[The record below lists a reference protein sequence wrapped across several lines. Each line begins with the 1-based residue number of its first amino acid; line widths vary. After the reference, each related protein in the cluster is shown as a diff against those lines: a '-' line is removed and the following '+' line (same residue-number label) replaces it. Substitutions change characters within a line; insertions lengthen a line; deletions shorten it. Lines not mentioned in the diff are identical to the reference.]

1 MLGIYKLL
9 IPTLGTTLTF
19 KRPLHQQNEL
29 DNSMSNSEQDSDD
42 TFVNKL
48 SDQITPVPSDR
59 RKALTAP
66 LRPIHEVNS
75 PYLASRSQLI
85 SEVER
90 QARELRLL
98 HEMRTALVG
107 VNALAEI
114 YLTAVESIASIFNF
128 EFVSAH
134 SLVDNE
140 LHLQAQYGYEQ
151 FTEVIPLDQGVTGRV
166 AYSGKGIL
174 ITDVKK
180 YPDNVFASPEVTS
193 AICVPLLG
201 PGKEVLGTLSIESGP
216 SRKLDERDY
225 KLAVAL
231 AEHVTLAVAQ
241 ALAHEREKRRLSQL
255 ALLNHVGR
263 DLAAALE
270 VDQIIERVTGP
281 VRQSL
286 NLYSVNIGLIEDED
300 LTLIMGST
308 PLTAGTRYHWP
319 LETTNSLAC
328 HSARTGEMIV
338 VPDVSV
344 EPRFMPLPEIP
355 KTKAEV
361 IIPLRSSGQV
371 IGVLDV
377 ISDGSKVFEDDD
389 IILLK
394 TLADQTSVALTNA
407 RRFADLQRQSKEL
420 EETNQALA
428 EANRLKSEFL
438 SNVSHEL
445 RTPLN
450 SVVGYVDMIQSGF
463 YGDIP
468 PEMND
473 PLERVYR
480 NGRRL
485 MGLINDV
492 LDLANLETGRLR
504 MMIEETSTSDLL
516 EVLCLTGQTA
526 AQDKGLEFSARI
538 TPGAPRIIRTDV
550 KRLQQIIDIL
560 MSNAVKFTS
569 RGGIAVTI
577 GAGAIGDMAK
587 ELSPDA
593 FTISVADT
601 GIGIA
606 EEEFE
611 HIFEE
616 FRQVDGSSTRQFGG
630 AGLGLA
636 LARRLVRRL
645 GGTISINS
653 KLNEGSTFTVTLPSQ
668 PQESAII

>member
-1 MLGIYKLL
+1 
-9 IPTLGTTLTF
+9 
-19 KRPLHQQNEL
+19 
-29 DNSMSNSEQDSDD
+29 
-42 TFVNKL
+42 VNKL
-48 SDQITPVPSDR
+48 SDQISPTQPDR

-107 VNALAEI
+107 VNDLAEI
-114 YLTAVESIASIFNF
+114 YLTAVESIATIFNF
-128 EFVSAH
+128 EFVSAY
-134 SLVDNE
+134 SLVDNTE
-140 LHLQAQYGYEQ
+140 LRLQAQFGYVQ
-151 FTEVIPLDQGVTGRV
+151 FTETIILNQGVTGRV

-174 ITDVKK
+174 IADVKK
-180 YPDNVFASPEVTS
+180 YPDNIFASPEVTS

-216 SRKLDERDY
+216 GRKLDERDY

-286 NLYSVNIGLIEDED
+286 NLYSVNIGLLEGDN

-308 PLTAGTRYHWP
+308 PATAGKKYHWP

-338 VPDVSV
+338 VSDVSV

-355 KTKAEV
+355 NTKAEV

-407 RRFADLQRQSKEL
+407 RRFSDLQRQSKEL
-420 EETNQALA
+420 EEINQALA

-473 PLERVYR
+473 PLERIYR

-504 MMIEETSTSDLL
+504 LMVEETSTSDLL

-526 AQDKGLEFSARI
+526 AQDKGLEFSAKI

-569 RGGIAVTI
+569 NGGIAVTI
-577 GAGAIGDMAK
+577 GAGAIGDMAQ
-587 ELSPDA
+587 ELSPEA
-593 FTISVADT
+593 FYISVSDT

-606 EEEFE
+606 EKEFE
-611 HIFEE
+611 HVFEE

-645 GGTISINS
+645 GGTIALNS
-653 KLNEGSTFTVTLPSQ
+653 KLNEGSTFTVTLPNQ
-668 PQESAII
+668 PQEKAVI

>member
-1 MLGIYKLL
+1 
-9 IPTLGTTLTF
+9 
-19 KRPLHQQNEL
+19 
-29 DNSMSNSEQDSDD
+29 MSTSEQDSDE
-42 TFVNKL
+42 TNVNKL
-48 SDQITPVPSDR
+48 SDQLPPILADR
-59 RKALTAP
+59 HTALTAS
-66 LRPIHEVNS
+66 LRTIDEVNS

-85 SEVER
+85 AEVER

-107 VNALAEI
+107 VNDLAEI
-114 YLTAVESIASIFNF
+114 FLTAVESIAAIFNF
-128 EFVSAH
+128 EYVSVY
-134 SLVDNE
+134 SLVDAE
-140 LHLQAQYGYEQ
+140 LQLQAHFGYEQ
-151 FTEVIPLDQGVTGRV
+151 YTEVIPLKYGINGRV
-166 AYSGKGIL
+166 ANSGQGIL
-174 ITDVKK
+174 ITDVARQ
-180 YPDNVFASPEVTS
+180 PDNIFASPEVSS

-201 PGKEVLGTLSIESGP
+201 PGREVLGTLSIESGP

-225 KLAVAL
+225 KLAQAL
-231 AEHVTLAVAQ
+231 AEHVTLAVSQ
-241 ALAHEREKRRLSQL
+241 AMAHEREKRRLSQL

-286 NLYSVNIGLIEDED
+286 NLYSVNIGLIEKDE
-300 LTLIMGST
+300 LVFVMGPCPPATS
-308 PLTAGTRYHWP
+308 RQYRWP
-319 LETTNSLAC
+319 LETTNSLTC

-338 VPDVSV
+338 VPDVTV
-344 EPRFMPLPEIP
+344 EPRYMFIPEVP
-355 KTKAEV
+355 NTKAEV

-377 ISDGSKVFEDDD
+377 ESDGSKVFEDDD

-407 RRFADLQRQSKEL
+407 RRFADLQRQSQEL
-420 EETNQALA
+420 NATNQALA

-473 PLERVYR
+473 PLERVHR

-485 MGLINDV
+485 MALINDV
-492 LDLANLETGRLR
+492 LDLANLETGRLQLLL
-504 MMIEETSTSDLL
+504 EETSTADLL
-516 EVLCLTGQTA
+516 SALSLTGRTA
-526 AQDKGLEFSARI
+526 AEEKGLNFSGRI
-538 TPGAPRIIRTDV
+538 ESSAPRFIRTDI
-550 KRLQQIIDIL
+550 KRLQQIVDIF

-569 RGGIAVTI
+569 KGEICLTIATGGLGDLAQEI
-577 GAGAIGDMAK
+577 GPEAFAI
-587 ELSPDA
+587 S
-593 FTISVADT
+593 ISDT
-601 GIGIA
+601 GIGIP
-606 EEEFE
+606 ESEFE

-645 GGTISINS
+645 GGTIGVASALE
-653 KLNEGSTFTVTLPSQ
+653 KGSTFTVTLPNQ
-668 PQESAII
+668 PLEGDPA

>member
-1 MLGIYKLL
+1 
-9 IPTLGTTLTF
+9 
-19 KRPLHQQNEL
+19 
-29 DNSMSNSEQDSDD
+29 MSNSEQDSDD
-42 TFVNKL
+42 IFVNKL
-48 SDQITPVPSDR
+48 SDQISPTQPDR

-107 VNALAEI
+107 VNDLAEI

-128 EFVSAH
+128 EFVSAY
-134 SLVDNE
+134 SLVDTE
-140 LHLQAQYGYEQ
+140 LRLQAQFGYEQ
-151 FTEVIPLDQGVTGRV
+151 FAETIAINQGVTGRV

-174 ITDVKK
+174 ITDIKK
-180 YPDNVFASPEVTS
+180 YPDNIFASPEVTS
-193 AICVPLLG
+193 AVCVPLLG

-286 NLYSVNIGLIEDED
+286 NLYSVNIGLVEGDD
-300 LTLIMGST
+300 LALIMGSN
-308 PLTAGTRYHWP
+308 PATAGTRYHWP
-319 LETTNSLAC
+319 LATTNSLAC

-355 KTKAEV
+355 NTKAEV

-473 PLERVYR
+473 PLERIYR

-504 MMIEETSTSDLL
+504 LLLEETSTSDLL

-538 TPGAPRIIRTDV
+538 MPGAPRIIRTDV

-569 RGGIAVTI
+569 KGEISVTI

-587 ELSPDA
+587 ELSPEA
-593 FTISVADT
+593 FAISVSDS

-653 KLNEGSTFTVTLPSQ
+653 KLNQGSTFTVTLPNQ
-668 PQESAII
+668 PPEQASI

>member
-1 MLGIYKLL
+1 
-9 IPTLGTTLTF
+9 
-19 KRPLHQQNEL
+19 
-29 DNSMSNSEQDSDD
+29 MSNSEYDPEE
-42 TFVNKL
+42 THLNKL
-48 SDQITPVPSDR
+48 SEQPSSISSDR

-85 SEVER
+85 AEVER

-107 VNALAEI
+107 VNDLAEI
-114 YLTAVESIASIFNF
+114 YLTTVESIATIFNF
-128 EFVSAH
+128 EYVSVY
-134 SLVDNE
+134 SMVDTE
-140 LHLQAQYGYEQ
+140 LHLQAQFGYEQ
-151 FTEVIPLDQGVTGRV
+151 YAEVIPLHFGINGR
-166 AYSGKGIL
+166 AANSGRGLL
-174 ITDVKK
+174 ITDVKQQ
-180 YPDNVFASPEVTS
+180 PDNMFASPNVTS
-193 AICVPLLG
+193 AICIPLLG
-201 PGKEVLGTLSIESGP
+201 PGRDVLGTLSIESGP

-225 KLAVAL
+225 KLALAL

-241 ALAHEREKRRLSQL
+241 AMAHEREKRRLSQL

-286 NLYSVNIGLIEDED
+286 NLYSVNIGLIENDE
-300 LTLIMGST
+300 LVFNIGPGPTTTGKQYRF
-308 PLTAGTRYHWP
+308 PLA
-319 LETTNSLAC
+319 TTNSLTC

-338 VPDVSV
+338 VPDVMF
-344 EPRFMPLPEIP
+344 EPRYMFIPEIP
-355 KTKAEV
+355 DTKAEV
-361 IIPLRSSGQV
+361 IIPLRSSGQI

-377 ISDGSKVFEDDD
+377 ESDGTKVFEDED

-407 RRFADLQRQSKEL
+407 RRFADLQRQSQEL
-420 EETNQALA
+420 NATNQALA

-485 MGLINDV
+485 MALINDV
-492 LDLANLETGRLR
+492 LDLANLETGRMHL
-504 MMIEETSTSDLL
+504 MLEETTIADLL
-516 EVLCLTGQTA
+516 AVLSLTGQTA
-526 AQDKGLEFSARI
+526 EEKGLEFSAKVE
-538 TPGAPRIIRTDV
+538 PGMPRFIRTDI
-550 KRLQQIIDIL
+550 KRLQQIIDIF

-569 RGGIAVTI
+569 SGGIGLTI
-577 GAGAIGDMAK
+577 CSGALGDLAK
-587 ELSPDA
+587 ELGPDA
-593 FTISVADT
+593 FSISVSDT

-606 EEEFE
+606 QDEFE

-636 LARRLVRRL
+636 LARRLVHRL
-645 GGTISINS
+645 GGTIAVSS
-653 KLNEGSTFTVTLPSQ
+653 TVDKGSTFMVTLPNQ
-668 PQESAII
+668 LLPDPL

>member
-1 MLGIYKLL
+1 
-9 IPTLGTTLTF
+9 
-19 KRPLHQQNEL
+19 
-29 DNSMSNSEQDSDD
+29 MSNSEQDSDD

-48 SDQITPVPSDR
+48 SDQISPTQPDR

-107 VNALAEI
+107 VNDLAEI
-114 YLTAVESIASIFNF
+114 YLTAVESIATIFNF
-128 EFVSAH
+128 EFVSAY
-134 SLVDNE
+134 SLVDNTE
-140 LHLQAQYGYEQ
+140 LRLQAQFGYVQ
-151 FTEVIPLDQGVTGRV
+151 FTETIILNQGVTGRV

-174 ITDVKK
+174 IADVKK
-180 YPDNVFASPEVTS
+180 YPDNIFASPEVTS

-216 SRKLDERDY
+216 GRKLDERDY

-286 NLYSVNIGLIEDED
+286 NLYSVNIGLLEGDN

-308 PLTAGTRYHWP
+308 PATAGKKYHWP

-338 VPDVSV
+338 VSDVSV

-355 KTKAEV
+355 NTKAEV

-407 RRFADLQRQSKEL
+407 RRFSDLQRQSKEL
-420 EETNQALA
+420 EEINQALA

-473 PLERVYR
+473 PLERIYR

-504 MMIEETSTSDLL
+504 LMVEETSTSDLL

-526 AQDKGLEFSARI
+526 AQDKGLEFSAKI

-569 RGGIAVTI
+569 NGGIAVTI
-577 GAGAIGDMAK
+577 GAGAIGDMAQ
-587 ELSPDA
+587 ELSPEA
-593 FTISVADT
+593 FYISVSDT

-606 EEEFE
+606 EKEFE
-611 HIFEE
+611 HVFEE

-645 GGTISINS
+645 GGTIALNS
-653 KLNEGSTFTVTLPSQ
+653 KLNEGSTFTVTLPNQ
-668 PQESAII
+668 PQEKAVI

>member
-1 MLGIYKLL
+1 
-9 IPTLGTTLTF
+9 
-19 KRPLHQQNEL
+19 
-29 DNSMSNSEQDSDD
+29 MSNSEYNPEE
-42 TFVNKL
+42 THLNKL
-48 SDQITPVPSDR
+48 SEQPSSSVSDR

-85 SEVER
+85 AEVER

-107 VNALAEI
+107 VNDLAEI
-114 YLTAVESIASIFNF
+114 YLTTVESIATIFNF
-128 EFVSAH
+128 EYVSVY
-134 SLVDNE
+134 SMVDTE
-140 LHLQAQYGYEQ
+140 LHLQAQFGYEQ
-151 FTEVIPLDQGVTGRV
+151 YAEVIPLHFGISGR
-166 AYSGKGIL
+166 AANSGRGLL
-174 ITDVKK
+174 ITDVKQQ
-180 YPDNVFASPEVTS
+180 PDNMFASPNVTS
-193 AICVPLLG
+193 AICIPLLG
-201 PGKEVLGTLSIESGP
+201 PGRDVLGTLSIESGP

-225 KLAVAL
+225 KLALAL

-241 ALAHEREKRRLSQL
+241 AMAHEREKRRLSQL

-286 NLYSVNIGLIEDED
+286 NLYSVNIGLIENDE
-300 LTLIMGST
+300 LVFNIGPGPTTTGKQYRF
-308 PLTAGTRYHWP
+308 PLA
-319 LETTNSLAC
+319 TTNSLTC

-338 VPDVSV
+338 VPDVTF
-344 EPRFMPLPEIP
+344 EPRYMFIPEIP
-355 KTKAEV
+355 DTKAEV
-361 IIPLRSSGQV
+361 IIPLRSSGQI

-377 ISDGSKVFEDDD
+377 ESDGTKVFEDED

-407 RRFADLQRQSKEL
+407 RRFADLQRQSQEL
-420 EETNQALA
+420 NATNQALA

-473 PLERVYR
+473 PLERIYR

-485 MGLINDV
+485 MALINDV
-492 LDLANLETGRLR
+492 LDLANLETGRLHL
-504 MMIEETSTSDLL
+504 MLEETTIADLL
-516 EVLCLTGQTA
+516 AVLSLTGQTA
-526 AQDKGLEFSARI
+526 EEKGLEFSAKVEPG
-538 TPGAPRIIRTDV
+538 TPRFIRTDV
-550 KRLQQIIDIL
+550 KRLQQIIDIF

-569 RGGIAVTI
+569 SGGIGLTI
-577 GAGAIGDMAK
+577 CAGALGDLAK
-587 ELSPDA
+587 ELGPEA
-593 FTISVADT
+593 FSISVSDT

-645 GGTISINS
+645 GGTIAVSS
-653 KLNEGSTFTVTLPSQ
+653 TVDKGSTFTVTLPNQ
-668 PQESAII
+668 LLPDPV

>member
-1 MLGIYKLL
+1 
-9 IPTLGTTLTF
+9 
-19 KRPLHQQNEL
+19 
-29 DNSMSNSEQDSDD
+29 MSTSDQDPDENQL
-42 TFVNKL
+42 NKL
-48 SDQITPVPSDR
+48 SEQPAPIFADR
-59 RKALTAP
+59 RKALTSP

-85 SEVER
+85 AEVER

-107 VNALAEI
+107 VNDLAEI
-114 YLTAVESIASIFNF
+114 YLTAVESIAAIFNF
-128 EFVSAH
+128 EYVSAY
-134 SLVDNE
+134 SLVDSE
-140 LHLQAQYGYEQ
+140 LHLQAQFGYEQ
-151 FTEVIPLDQGVTGRV
+151 YADIIPLHAGINGQAARSGR
-166 AYSGKGIL
+166 GLL
-174 ITDVKK
+174 ITDVKQQ
-180 YPDNVFASPEVTS
+180 PNNIFASPEVTS

-201 PGKEVLGTLSIESGP
+201 PGREVLGTLSIESGP
-216 SRKLDERDY
+216 SRRLDERDY
-225 KLAVAL
+225 KLAQAL

-241 ALAHEREKRRLSQL
+241 AMAHEREKRRLSQL

-286 NLYSVNIGLIEDED
+286 NLYSVNIGLIENGV
-300 LTLIMGST
+300 LVFIMGHN
-308 PLTAGTRYHWP
+308 PRQGGKEYRWP
-319 LETTNSLAC
+319 LATTNSLTC
-328 HSARTGEMIV
+328 HCARTGEMIV
-338 VPDVSV
+338 VPDVSI
-344 EPRFMPLPEIP
+344 EPRYLFVPEIP
-355 KTKAEV
+355 DTKAEV

-377 ISDGSKVFEDDD
+377 ESDGSKVFEDDD

-394 TLADQTSVALTNA
+394 TLADQASVALTNA
-407 RRFADLQRQSKEL
+407 RRFADLQRQSQEL
-420 EETNQALA
+420 NATNKALA

-485 MGLINDV
+485 MALINDV
-492 LDLANLETGRLR
+492 LDLANLETGRLHL
-504 MMIEETSTSDLL
+504 MIEETSTADLL
-516 EVLCLTGQTA
+516 SVLSLAGRTA
-526 AQDKGLEFSARI
+526 AEEKGLSFSAKI
-538 TPGAPRIIRTDV
+538 ETDTPRFIRTDI
-550 KRLQQIIDIL
+550 KRLQQIIDIF

-569 RGGIAVTI
+569 NGEIY
-577 GAGAIGDMAK
+577 
-587 ELSPDA
+587 L
-593 FTISVADT
+593 TISSGAVGDLAKGLGPEAFSISITDT
-601 GIGIA
+601 GIGIPA
-606 EEEFE
+606 EEFE

-636 LARRLVRRL
+636 LARRLVRHL
-645 GGTISINS
+645 GGTISVTS
-653 KLNEGSTFTVTLPSQ
+653 TVEKGSTFTVTVPNQ
-668 PQESAII
+668 PMPPEQN

>member
-1 MLGIYKLL
+1 
-9 IPTLGTTLTF
+9 
-19 KRPLHQQNEL
+19 
-29 DNSMSNSEQDSDD
+29 MSNSEQDSDD

-48 SDQITPVPSDR
+48 SDQISPTQPDR

-107 VNALAEI
+107 VNDLAEI
-114 YLTAVESIASIFNF
+114 YLTAVESIATIFNF
-128 EFVSAH
+128 EFVSAY
-134 SLVDNE
+134 SLMDNTE
-140 LHLQAQYGYEQ
+140 LRLQAQFGYVQ
-151 FTEVIPLDQGVTGRV
+151 FAETVTLNQGVTGRV

-180 YPDNVFASPEVTS
+180 YPDNIFASPEVTG

-216 SRKLDERDY
+216 NRKLDERDY

-286 NLYSVNIGLIEDED
+286 NLYSVNIGLIDGDD
-300 LTLIMGST
+300 LALIMGST
-308 PLTAGTRYHWP
+308 PATAGTRYLWP

-338 VPDVSV
+338 VSDVSV

-355 KTKAEV
+355 NTKAEV

-407 RRFADLQRQSKEL
+407 RRFSDLQRQSKEL

-450 SVVGYVDMIQSGF
+450 SVVGYMDMIQSGF

-473 PLERVYR
+473 PLERIYR

-504 MMIEETSTSDLL
+504 LMVEETSTSDLL

-526 AQDKGLEFSARI
+526 AQDKGLEFAAKI

-569 RGGIAVTI
+569 KGGVSVTI
-577 GAGAIGDMAK
+577 GAGAMGDMAQ
-587 ELSPDA
+587 ELSPEA
-593 FTISVADT
+593 FAISVSDT

-611 HIFEE
+611 HVFEE

-645 GGTISINS
+645 GGTISLNS
-653 KLNEGSTFTVTLPSQ
+653 KLNEGSIFTVTLPNQ
-668 PQESAII
+668 PQEQASI

>member
-1 MLGIYKLL
+1 MLLL
-9 IPTLGTTLTF
+9 PTLNSGF
-19 KRPLHQQNEL
+19 KIFTPFTPLNEL
-29 DNSMSNSEQDSDD
+29 DSFMSNSEQDPDN
-42 TFVNKL
+42 TLVNKL
-48 SDQITPVPSDR
+48 SDQFSPAPPDR
-59 RKALTAP
+59 RKALTTP

-85 SEVER
+85 AEVER

-107 VNALAEI
+107 VNDLAEI
-114 YLTAVESIASIFNF
+114 YLTAVESIAAIFNF
-128 EFVSAH
+128 EFVSVY
-134 SLVDNE
+134 SLVDAE
-140 LHLQAQYGYEQ
+140 LHLQAQFGYKQ
-151 FTEVIPLDQGVTGRV
+151 FSEVVPLHQGIMGR
-166 AYSGKGIL
+166 AANSARGIL
-174 ITDVKK
+174 ITNVKQQ
-180 YPDNVFASPEVTS
+180 PENMFASPEVTS
-193 AICVPLLG
+193 AICVPLVG

-216 SRKLDERDY
+216 GRTLDERDY
-225 KLAVAL
+225 KLAQAL

-241 ALAHEREKRRLSQL
+241 ALAHEREKRRFSQL

-270 VDQIIERVTGP
+270 VDQIIERMTGP

-286 NLYSVNIGLIEDED
+286 NLYSVNIGLVEGDD
-300 LTLIMGST
+300 LAFILGPSQATT
-308 PLTAGTRYHWP
+308 GTRYRWP
-319 LETTNSLAC
+319 LATTNSLAC

-338 VPDVSV
+338 VPDVTV

-355 KTKAEV
+355 NTKAEV
-361 IIPLRSSGQV
+361 IIPLRSSGQI
-371 IGVLDV
+371 IGVLEV
-377 ISDGSKVFEDDD
+377 VSDGSKVFEDDD

-420 EETNQALA
+420 EAINQALA

-468 PEMND
+468 AEMND
-473 PLERVYR
+473 PLERISR

-504 MMIEETSTSDLL
+504 LLLEETSTSDLL
-516 EVLCLTGQTA
+516 SVLSLTGQTA
-526 AQDKGLEFSARI
+526 AEDKGLQFSARI
-538 TPGAPRIIRTDV
+538 DPGAPRFIRTDV

-569 RGGIAVTI
+569 KGEISLSI
-577 GAGAIGDMAK
+577 GAGTIGDLAQ
-587 ELSPDA
+587 ELGPEA
-593 FTISVADT
+593 FAISVTDT

-606 EEEFE
+606 EEEYE

-645 GGTISINS
+645 GGTIAISS
-653 KLNEGSTFTVTLPSQ
+653 KLEKGSTFTVTLPNQ
-668 PQESAII
+668 PLESLSM